1 MDDKH
6 QDAPT
11 VPTVPLGLRL
21 TPGEHDQL
29 LVLSFTDEPC
39 HPADPLC
46 MSLRMKAWMT
56 FFAAILVMGTALSS
70 SAPSGAASF
79 IQADLGGNSALPLT
93 LFLLGYVAG
102 PFIGAPLSEAYGR
115 RPVFM
120 YGGFLFLVFTAGCA
134 GAQSLNALLALRFFA
149 GFFGSVPTTNSG
161 AVCGDIWTARARG
174 QAMAMFSVATFS
186 GPALGPVVG
195 SFSAARLSWRWCF
208 IILTCFQAATF
219 FLSIVVC
226 PETYAPV
233 ILSRLAGEL
242 RESTGDSRIVS
253 RLQAEEMASRGTPR
267 LQRLKSELRRI
278 LLTPLVMITT
288 ESIVGFT
295 TAYMSMCYG
304 LIYLLFE
311 AYPIVFDEVHR
322 IEPGYSSL
330 PFIAILVG
338 AVVSVPLSLWFQKD
352 YLRRVA
358 TADGRGTPEMRLP
371 PAQLGGLL
379 TVASFLWLGWSGY
392 KRSTPWIV
400 PTLSG
405 IPQGVASVLI
415 FRSLQAYLLDT
426 YERNGASA
434 LAANVVARSLCGAI
448 FPLFARPMF
457 DALGVQWACTLLA
470 GVMLLLCPVPWVF
483 ERYGAK
489 IRASSNFT
497 PGRQ

>member
-1 MDDKH
+1 MDSKDQCAALPAVH
-6 QDAPT
+6 PGLQLSPTNDA
-11 VPTVPLGLRL
+11 RL
-21 TPGEHDQL
+21 L
-29 LVLSFTDEPC
+29 ILSFSDEAC

-46 MSLRMKAWMT
+46 MPFKWKAWMT
-56 FFAAILVMGTALSS
+56 FFAAVLVMGTALSS
-70 SAPSGAASF
+70 SAPSGAAPF

-102 PFIGAPLSEAYGR
+102 PFVGAPLSEAYGR
-115 RPVFM
+115 RPVFV

-134 GAQSLNALLALRFFA
+134 GAQSLNALLALRFLA

-174 QAMAMFSVATFS
+174 QAMAAFSVATFS

-195 SFSAARLSWRWCF
+195 SFSAVRLSWRWCF
-208 IILTCFQAATF
+208 IILTCFQAVTF
-219 FLSIVVC
+219 FLSIFAC

-233 ILSRLAGEL
+233 ILSKLAREL

-253 RLQAEEMASRGTPR
+253 RLQAEEMASRDTPKLER
-267 LQRLKSELRRI
+267 LRSELRRI
-278 LLTPLVMITT
+278 LVTPLVMIGS

-295 TAYMSMCYG
+295 TAYMSMVYG

-311 AYPIVFDEVHR
+311 AYPIIFGDVHGLA
-322 IEPGYSSL
+322 PGYSSL
-330 PFIAILVG
+330 PFIATLVG

-352 YLRRVA
+352 YLSRVTRA
-358 TADGRGTPEMRLP
+358 GKPTPEMRLP
-371 PAQLGGLL
+371 PAQVGGLL
-379 TVASFLWLGWSGY
+379 TVVSFLWLGWSGY

-405 IPQGVASVLI
+405 VPQGVASVLI

-426 YERNGASA
+426 YERFGASA
-434 LAANVVARSLCGAI
+434 LAANVVARSVCGAVY
-448 FPLFARPMF
+448 PLFAGPMF
-457 DALGVQWACTLLA
+457 RALGVQWACTLLA

-483 ERYGAK
+483 ERYGAR
-489 IRASSNFT
+489 IRQNSRFA
-497 PGRQ
+497 PGRH